1 MHVGTFVNDDTP
13 SKLRRKLNEMP
24 GLVERKINDSTTVFT
39 VGVFKEFSLAEA
51 KQNELREQ
59 GLAEA
64 FGANGRT
71 IHEVAAELSELYS
84 GESYY
89 ERPIVI
95 GVSDKDELVFG
106 VELRGFRLRIELDK
120 LSRLIAQH
128 GVEMKITTGDTKIIY
143 VIGNSKTYDEA
154 VKLQEEVMSL
164 GVKNS
169 EITAKLNNRP
179 LEIDKARE
187 LEKILQRR

>member
-1 MHVGTFVNDDTP
+1 MHVGTFVNDDIP

-106 VELRGFRLRIELDK
+106 VELRGFRLRIEL
-120 LSRLIAQH
+120 
-128 GVEMKITTGDTKIIY
+128 E
-143 VIGNSKTYDEA
+143 
-154 VKLQEEVMSL
+154 
-164 GVKNS
+164 
-169 EITAKLNNRP
+169 
-179 LEIDKARE
+179 
-187 LEKILQRR
+187 